1 MGKDNKKNKSGKSD
15 KKLHISDV
23 RSSKITKDEIDI
35 LVVKNRVRNLTI
47 GF

>member
-1 MGKDNKKNKSGKSD
+1 MKKNSKKKKSEKSD

-23 RSSKITKDEIDI
+23 RSSKMTKEEIDI
-35 LVVKNRVRNLTI
+35 LVLKNRVRNLTI

>member
-1 MGKDNKKNKSGKSD
+1 MGKNSKKKKSEKSD
-15 KKLHISDV
+15 KKLHTPDV
-23 RSSKITKDEIDI
+23 GSSKMTKEEIDI